1 MYKRQV
7 LYSSSE
13 GHESMMAWRCL
24 WALTLLTVCCIASV
38 SSECVKQGD
47 DFSKYNDGHKY
58 SKSDVE
64 KNWGKTN
71 GPYKMISGGDGGPS
85 LTTIDGGAIR
95 GSFRKGVQYL
105 TLGGSSRC
113 STRG

>member
-1 MYKRQV
+1 
-7 LYSSSE
+7 
-13 GHESMMAWRCL
+13 MMAWRCL